1 MQTIL
6 LAEDETAIRK
16 MVSDTLRKGG
26 YQVLS
31 AGSGQEAISASE
43 RHTGSI
49 DLLVTDIVMSGM
61 GGADLYA
68 WIKSERPEIKVLFIS
83 GFMSREPLEGA
94 FLKKPFVPTE
104 LLDKVRQLLSVR
116 GAGS

>member
-6 LAEDETAIRK
+6 IAEDEAAIRK
-16 MVSDTLRKGG
+16 LVSETLRKAG
-26 YQVLS
+26 YQVLA
-31 AGSGQEAISASE
+31 AGNGQEAVSASS
-43 RHTGSI
+43 RHSGRI

-94 FLKKPFVPTE
+94 FLKKPFVPAE
-104 LLDKVRQLLSVR
+104 LLEKVRQILSVK